1 MDYAAMKPQG
11 EQGADGAAAGDAG
24 VLNVEEGRAH
34 YGGGGGSAVA
44 GEELDPDGDWGDEE
58 GGAPEHLTFSTP
70 EELYKLLMEAE
81 EEDDGVE
88 YSLDEVVDEI
98 LRDIENSVFSIPK
111 GCDNINVKVK

>member
-58 GGAPEHLTFSTP
+58 GGFIDPERAAAIKNDP
-70 EELYKLLMEAE
+70 EYIAWEAGIFRMLLEDAE
-81 EEDDGVE
+81 NDDGEE
-88 YSLDEVVDEI
+88 YPLDEVVDEI
-98 LRDIENSVFSIPK
+98 LRDIENGTI
-111 GCDNINVKVK
+111 